1 MPKPSEPDKIPITS
15 ASQLRIEFDSLHT
28 ALALEETEHTWEKI
42 DKAVKR
48 FQAVVRGGAGKKE
61 LAEEYV
67 RGMRDK
73 TFANGIIRS
82 LATERTRLSG
92 STLDLMGSSTRLGP
106 QFAPLLP
113 LYLPTLLRLL
123 CRTNKLYI
131 SRSATTI
138 ISIIKNTKLV
148 DVLRFIV
155 GEWQS
160 ESGKSAT
167 FREKAA
173 EMTAYLLSP
182 GPGGELPIEKEV
194 LDRRVEELEW
204 IIKTAAVD
212 RDAKVRAEAKKCWEV
227 YKREW
232 PERVARFV
240 SIAIFSFVVF
250 LAYLPTTNSFTSPM
264 TPTIRRYLNVN
275 AAGPAATSS
284 STTTSRS
291 APPVKKPR
299 VPSALSSSV
308 SHTTSHAPSAPV
320 PSARSTAPL
329 SRSVGAASRP
339 LPTSTTQRVP
349 SAPSTTSHLSN
360 STSRPPTTSMAPPA
374 RTARSDSGRTASNPS
389 SRPASRNDDHRKEL
403 NSSTTLQSST
413 RAPPPV
419 STQPSYT
426 TTSQSS
432 FKPTTSTSRTGSSA
446 PPFKPATRTATT
458 GATSSSAP
466 PAEPRRARRVP
477 HPPASEPVPSQAP
490 VPASS
495 STSTLSRSTS
505 STTVRSQALST
516 STSSRPLPPSTSS
529 TNAPFRPHK
538 PTTSH
543 TSTRTHAA
551 PPPASS
557 RTNGATSS
565 RPISSSTASSAARA
579 AGKPAPPTS
588 AATLAA
594 RSRREK
600 ERVDQDKE
608 KERKAAAAE
617 VAALEAASLKKKEQ
631 EKAESEA
638 EEQKL
643 REAAEKA
650 KDVPL
655 PEEEIDEENQV
666 ESEEEEQVNQV
677 EIETE
682 GPGEDQ
688 GEEEQDRAFVVE
700 SQESVAEEVGME
712 SEYLIESQE
721 QQSQSSKPDQ
731 ASEEESGDRGAE
743 IVELERSEEEPED
756 EKGEEELV
764 GDGKARIVEGEQ
776 RSKGESEDEAAE
788 QDQVTNLD
796 ASEDEG
802 SLSVDVE
809 EIRLVGDLPP
819 SPYLVK
825 KVESTQLSPAKEQS
839 EAVGTEESPSHEEE
853 EEDLSIE
860 SVATIAPPSRQEY
873 QTPAS
878 PVPDVSVALDTLA
891 LTSDA
896 SETSLL
902 ADATLPSSPIV
913 ASTPFP
919 ARFDSSTPL
928 PASPDDDLFPTPIS
942 HPIITALPPLSPEP
956 CQTASIVLE
965 TPPRFDDSPAQ
976 LRLPG
981 RPVVTLSFPGRAPV
995 VASAPRGEQQIP
1007 IQAPE
1012 VEGTT
1017 ESEAESEEELDND
1030 SPSRKPTATLNRT
1043 LLPPRQRQPVFFPE
1057 SASFTDDAETSF
1069 DQDETDEDDAD
1080 VSVEY
1085 EVPLNDAKRSIEYD
1099 DSDLGEGGEEDEEEE
1114 LLEDQGTP
1122 KAHSKTDAD
1131 ESVDVAPVTRDV
1143 RQTEPYR
1150 SHDEEEEDSRFEL
1163 EQPELRFHDE
1173 TESEP
1178 EITIEED
1185 EDVTEEEEQAQI
1197 EEASVEEAVVEQ
1209 PNVLK
1214 RSLRS
1219 RVVTVDLQATKT
1231 PGRSRSRDI
1240 LSEMQS

>member
-1 MPKPSEPDKIPITS
+1 
-15 ASQLRIEFDSLHT
+15 
-28 ALALEETEHTWEKI
+28 
-42 DKAVKR
+42 
-48 FQAVVRGGAGKKE
+48 
-61 LAEEYV
+61 
-67 RGMRDK
+67 
-73 TFANGIIRS
+73 
-82 LATERTRLSG
+82 
-92 STLDLMGSSTRLGP
+92 
-106 QFAPLLP
+106 
-113 LYLPTLLRLL
+113 
-123 CRTNKLYI
+123 
-131 SRSATTI
+131 
-138 ISIIKNTKLV
+138 
-148 DVLRFIV
+148 
-155 GEWQS
+155 
-160 ESGKSAT
+160 
-167 FREKAA
+167 
-173 EMTAYLLSP
+173 
-182 GPGGELPIEKEV
+182 
-194 LDRRVEELEW
+194 
-204 IIKTAAVD
+204 
-212 RDAKVRAEAKKCWEV
+212 
-227 YKREW
+227 
-232 PERVARFV
+232 
-240 SIAIFSFVVF
+240 
-250 LAYLPTTNSFTSPM
+250 
-264 TPTIRRYLNVN
+264 
-275 AAGPAATSS
+275 
-284 STTTSRS
+284 
-291 APPVKKPR
+291 
-299 VPSALSSSV
+299 
-308 SHTTSHAPSAPV
+308 
-320 PSARSTAPL
+320 
-329 SRSVGAASRP
+329 
-339 LPTSTTQRVP
+339 
-349 SAPSTTSHLSN
+349 
-360 STSRPPTTSMAPPA
+360 
-374 RTARSDSGRTASNPS
+374 
-389 SRPASRNDDHRKEL
+389 
-403 NSSTTLQSST
+403 
-413 RAPPPV
+413 
-419 STQPSYT
+419 
-426 TTSQSS
+426 
-432 FKPTTSTSRTGSSA
+432 
-446 PPFKPATRTATT
+446 
-458 GATSSSAP
+458 
-466 PAEPRRARRVP
+466 
-477 HPPASEPVPSQAP
+477 
-490 VPASS
+490 
-495 STSTLSRSTS
+495 
-505 STTVRSQALST
+505 
-516 STSSRPLPPSTSS
+516 
-529 TNAPFRPHK
+529 
-538 PTTSH
+538 
-543 TSTRTHAA
+543 
-551 PPPASS
+551 
-557 RTNGATSS
+557 
-565 RPISSSTASSAARA
+565 
-579 AGKPAPPTS
+579 
-588 AATLAA
+588 
-594 RSRREK
+594 
-600 ERVDQDKE
+600 
-608 KERKAAAAE
+608 
-617 VAALEAASLKKKEQ
+617 LKKKEQ

-731 ASEEESGDRGAE
+731 ASEEESGERGAE

-764 GDGKARIVEGEQ
+764 GDGKARIVEGKQ
-776 RSKGESEDEAAE
+776 RSEGESEDEAAE

-825 KVESTQLSPAKEQS
+825 KVESTQRSPAKEQS

-860 SVATIAPPSRQEY
+860 SVATIAPPSRQET

-878 PVPDVSVALDTLA
+878 PLPDVSVALDTLA

-902 ADATLPSSPIV
+902 ADATLPSSPMV

-919 ARFDSSTPL
+919 ARFESSTPL
-928 PASPDDDLFPTPIS
+928 PATPDDEFFPTPVS
-942 HPIITALPPLSPEP
+942 HQIITALPPLSPEP

-981 RPVVTLSFPGRAPV
+981 RPVVALDFPGRAPV
-995 VASAPRGEQQIP
+995 TANVVPREESQSP
-1007 IQAPE
+1007 KE
-1012 VEGTT
+1012 VREEEETI
-1017 ESEAESEEELDND
+1017 ESEVESEEELDND
-1030 SPSRKPTATLNRT
+1030 SPSRKPTATLTRT
-1043 LLPPRQRQPVFFPE
+1043 LPSPTPSRVPPRQRQPVFFPE

-1099 DSDLGEGGEEDEEEE
+1099 DSDLGEGGEEDEEE

-1122 KAHSKTDAD
+1122 KAHSKNDTDQ
-1131 ESVDVAPVTRDV
+1131 SVDAAPVTRKV
-1143 RQTEPYR
+1143 RQTEPSR
-1150 SHDEEEEDSRFEL
+1150 SQDEEEEDSRFEL

-1178 EITIEED
+1178 EVTIEED
-1185 EDVTEEEEQAQI
+1185 EDVQAEEEEQAEF
-1197 EEASVEEAVVEQ
+1197 EEESVEEPIVEQ